1 MPSPHDPVVTL
12 DTLYQRSDRIVA
24 RRIAG
29 EFILVPLVGKGA
41 NLDSIYSLN
50 RVGTFIWDR
59 LDGRTT
65 GHALVA
71 ALCSQFD
78 VTTPEAEEDFRDF
91 VGTLLEIQAAAPVV
105 SQAP

>member
-12 DTLYQRSDRIVA
+12 DTVYKRSDRIVA

-29 EFILVPLVGKGA
+29 EFILVPLVGRGA

-59 LDGRTT
+59 LDGSRS
-65 GHALVA
+65 LREICDSIVA
-71 ALCSQFD
+71 EFD
-78 VTTPEAEEDFRDF
+78 VPADRALAD
-91 VGTLLEIQAAAPVV
+91 LLEFVATLKKKGLVI
-105 SQAP
+105 

>member
-1 MPSPHDPVVTL
+1 MPAPHDPVVAL
-12 DTLYQRSDRIVA
+12 EAAYERSDRIVA

-29 EFILVPLVGKGA
+29 EFLLVPLVGRGA

-71 ALCSQFD
+71 ALCSHFD
-78 VTTPEAEEDFRDF
+78 VASPEAETDYRDF
-91 VGTLLEIQAAAPVV
+91 VGTLLQIQAAVV
-105 SQAP
+105 GQAP

>member
-1 MPSPHDPVVTL
+1 MPGPHDPVVAL